1 MTMLETKNLTV
12 SYGSLTI
19 LDNLSIDV
27 RPQQWLMVVGPNGA
41 GKSTLVSAVAQ
52 GVPYSGKV
60 LIDGQDVRR
69 MKPKAAARRFGV
81 LTQSHAVGYAFTVE
95 EIVRLGRYA
104 FSRGMFSGKS
114 EEDERRI
121 AQALEM
127 TGMEPFR
134 KQSALTLSGGE
145 LQRAFLAQLLAQDP
159 KLLILDEPTNH
170 LDLVYQKQIFG
181 LIKEWLGGPGRAVLS
196 VVHDLSLA
204 KAYGTHA
211 LLLDRGRCVAYGE
224 TDRVLTAENLD
235 AVYSMDVCGWMCR
248 MLSQW
253 QGEKS

>member
-121 AQALEM
+121 GEALKL
-127 TGMEPFR
+127 TGWSR
-134 KQSALTLSGGE
+134 
-145 LQRAFLAQLLAQDP
+145 
-159 KLLILDEPTNH
+159 
-170 LDLVYQKQIFG
+170 FG
-181 LIKEWLGGPGRAVLS
+181 SSRP
-196 VVHDLSLA
+196 
-204 KAYGTHA
+204 
-211 LLLDRGRCVAYGE
+211 
-224 TDRVLTAENLD
+224 
-235 AVYSMDVCGWMCR
+235 
-248 MLSQW
+248 
-253 QGEKS
+253 